1 MPQLPTRRMYAGHQ
15 DANTINQRIFIC
27 LFPDYHRGLMPWRMY
42 MNLYRTSPPS
52 PQISLAGAGIIHGY
66 NCPTGREELMDIVKP
81 KCVMDP
87 IDLVLMP
94 SGSFVASITPPH
106 LQSR

>member
-42 MNLYRTSPPS
+42 MIYT
-52 PQISLAGAGIIHGY
+52 
-66 NCPTGREELMDIVKP
+66 ELPRLPRKYP
-81 KCVMDP
+81 
-87 IDLVLMP
+87 
-94 SGSFVASITPPH
+94 
-106 LQSR
+106 LQAQV